1 MGDCCSGD
9 GCPGYDRVFDERDA
23 RRRLTELH
31 RDGPR
36 KMTRRLIDGL
46 AEGIV
51 EGATVLDIGAG
62 VGAVH
67 LALLERGAASA
78 VDVDASRAYVAA
90 ARAEAERRGL
100 SERTTHHVG
109 DFTAIAPALDQA
121 DLVALDRVVCC
132 YGDATTLV
140 AEAARLTRRR
150 LGLVYPV
157 DRWWTRLA
165 LAAENAVQW
174 LRRDPFRAYVHPTAL
189 VDRLVREAGLEP
201 VHTRSGLLWQIA
213 IYARPSE
220 VDSR

>member
-1 MGDCCSGD
+1 MADCCNGD
-9 GCPGYDRVFDERDA
+9 GCPGYDRQFDERHA
-23 RRRLTELH
+23 RRKLAELR

-36 KMTRRLIDGL
+36 GTTRQLIDGL
-46 AEGIV
+46 AAGRV
-51 EGATVLDIGAG
+51 DGATVLDIGAG

-100 SERTTHHVG
+100 FERTTYHVG
-109 DFTAIAPALDQA
+109 DFTAIAPDLEPA

-132 YGDATTLV
+132 YADVTTLV

-157 DRWWTRLA
+157 DGWWTRLA
-165 LAAENAVQW
+165 LAAENALQW
-174 LRRDPFRAYVHPTAL
+174 LRRDPFRAYVHPTVL
-189 VDRLVREAGLEP
+189 VDRLVRDAGLEP
-201 VHTRSGLLWQIA
+201 VHTGRGLLWQLA
-213 IYARPSE
+213 VYERVGS
-220 VDSR
+220 